1 MHIQIISV
9 GKIKEKYLKLGIQE
23 FEKRLKP
30 YTKLSM
36 IELADEQAPEHLS
49 AKEVEQVK
57 DKEGARILQ
66 KVKDNAYVIALDL
79 NGVQWS
85 SEQLSKELELLSIH
99 GKSHIQFIIG
109 GSNGLSE
116 DVLKRA
122 NKKLSFSPMT
132 FPHQL
137 MKLILMEQVYRAF
150 KIMRNEPY
158 HK

>member
-36 IELADEQAPEHLS
+36 IELADEQAPEYLS

-66 KVKDNAYVIALDL
+66 KVKDNAHVIALDL

>member
-36 IELADEQAPEHLS
+36 IELADEQAPEYLS

>member
-66 KVKDNAYVIALDL
+66 KIKDNAYVIALDL

-122 NKKLSFSPMT
+122 NKKLSFSLMT

-150 KIMRNEPY
+150 KIMTNEPY